1 VEADFGWANAKSTL
15 FGSPWPS
22 PIIEAGGFVTGGSVN
37 DSYLVKTPWDGSARL
52 RAGWLVTPSTLL
64 YLTGGV
70 AWMHVETASN
80 CSTVPTVNVGNCA
93 PGAFQAGTLVPAVI
107 DQAATRPGATIG
119 GGIEVSIWS
128 NWLLRVQY
136 RFSDYG
142 SVSFADNRSC
152 VPGCT
157 TPAFTPTDVTDKLR
171 LMTHTAE
178 LGLAYRFGS

>member
-1 VEADFGWANAKSTL
+1 MEADFGWANAKSTL

-93 PGAFQAGTLVPAVI
+93 PGAFQAGTLCQPSSIKPLRGWARPS
-107 DQAATRPGATIG
+107 AAASKYPFGRIG
-119 GGIEVSIWS
+119 CFVFSTASPIMAPSALRIIEVAFRAVLHRR
-128 NWLLRVQY
+128 LLQR
-136 RFSDYG
+136 
-142 SVSFADNRSC
+142 
-152 VPGCT
+152 T
-157 TPAFTPTDVTDKLR
+157 
-171 LMTHTAE
+171 
-178 LGLAYRFGS
+178 